1 MFAHWLLGPVVA
13 DGPIGSRWWFGY
25 VASAG
30 RSEAHTH
37 RGWLAVP
44 VQGYNRFCRIDML
57 SREEYIG
64 ADRSVSFRYYVR
76 APTYMQR
83 SHDQVRVSVCAAR
96 PHRYCATVPTLTDA
110 QQPTVEC

>member
-1 MFAHWLLGPVVA
+1 MHRSASLVA
-13 DGPIGSRWWFGY
+13 QRGARRVRIGLVG
-25 VASAG
+25 A
-30 RSEAHTH
+30 
-37 RGWLAVP
+37 